1 MGDVRPTAKWANRM
15 LRPLTSIYDRIE
27 KHQEN
32 LSILANAKS
41 LKERTE
47 VPANTS
53 RSSSKAAS
61 SNGAAEEGRGGSF
74 SDDEHDDDPVW
85 IPGKPEK
92 RRIRHNYSNRGQRN
106 RGHKRRSRLSIRSP
120 EVQKT
125 LPGAIEI
132 ATPLITGEKTRG
144 LSEGSLARRRLFR
157 DASPPLTDGSEVDDG
172 RKTIRNSWGKS
183 CYAPY
188 NGSWREALDQSGD
201 PGLVDIAR
209 LLDRLFVKFLHNTR
223 LHATSLSQQK
233 QQGRGARSLLSMTV
247 RRLPEFI
254 AEEQDAQDEEDED
267 ADEDMCDAYFT
278 ELEAHYAPSG
288 NGWQPLREAVRAQ
301 GIYLVSEIL
310 QKKCIT
316 RRIACRLLEE
326 CMNNHEQDAFELLLS
341 KFLCTV
347 DDMYDYP
354 TAFDDRNDC
363 RDPVQLLG
371 TYYSRFPCRRS
382 FVFEELARLLGRR
395 VLPPEW
401 MVTTQWKRF
410 VDMAIQSLSIEEDDS
425 AAATRLIETVIL
437 SAGSVYPGMD
447 DMTTTTTRVSSK
459 NAACPRGR
467 DTRASIS
474 NATEGLRDKSS
485 CPVPIQ
491 DALSNLTLS
500 LVTALCGMH
509 LARSR
514 TPAAAE
520 GRGGVGMRVRTVM
533 GHLAFTVEQVIEMR
547 PSSHE
552 SDVHSLRRG
561 CALLGDCLLRC
572 GERDSSETDYCIR
585 KVSNIGAF
593 YVSLASRQD
602 VVKELAILARQV
614 FRCCERVHRGNDQP
628 GTASEVRTKVVQL
641 VECSSERSLSTF
653 LGKVAA
659 ETAMQLAEITLDPD
673 DHVWAVEIQERIL
686 DRQQQQQQQPA
697 SKTFLAHGH
706 LDDFEDSPGL
716 YRWEESIEEWVA
728 RTPVTKPK
736 IKPVDQ
742 QIKAVGASAVNSP
755 SSCSSSSSSRVSAS
769 PASSA
774 SSLTS
779 SVPSLPA
786 KRACPG
792 REGRGA
798 RSTKR
803 LRSARK
809 SWGMSESECESDSED
824 DRSQSRAIPATPATP
839 AASEDDR
846 EDWQDRGPQ
855 TRRRKQ
861 QMQEQMQSRP
871 KISESEKGRDSHE
884 AVGGAGSNQ
893 IIAVVI
899 TNKKPPTPSMLP
911 SPPRTRSL
919 SRRKSMGATAAA
931 ATLTATSNDDRTSSA
946 VDRQRA
952 RTGGWTT
959 TFSIPASTSGSQK
972 KRVSM
977 PTIIPRRRT
986 RRMENPMDSGSDDE
1000 LSFL

>member
-1 MGDVRPTAKWANRM
+1 M
-15 LRPLTSIYDRIE
+15 
-27 KHQEN
+27 Q
-32 LSILANAKS
+32 
-41 LKERTE
+41 
-47 VPANTS
+47 
-53 RSSSKAAS
+53 
-61 SNGAAEEGRGGSF
+61 
-74 SDDEHDDDPVW
+74 
-85 IPGKPEK
+85 
-92 RRIRHNYSNRGQRN
+92 
-106 RGHKRRSRLSIRSP
+106 
-120 EVQKT
+120 
-125 LPGAIEI
+125 
-132 ATPLITGEKTRG
+132 
-144 LSEGSLARRRLFR
+144 
-157 DASPPLTDGSEVDDG
+157 
-172 RKTIRNSWGKS
+172 
-183 CYAPY
+183 
-188 NGSWREALDQSGD
+188 
-201 PGLVDIAR
+201 
-209 LLDRLFVKFLHNTR
+209 
-223 LHATSLSQQK
+223 
-233 QQGRGARSLLSMTV
+233 
-247 RRLPEFI
+247 
-254 AEEQDAQDEEDED
+254 
-267 ADEDMCDAYFT
+267 
-278 ELEAHYAPSG
+278 
-288 NGWQPLREAVRAQ
+288 
-301 GIYLVSEIL
+301 
-310 QKKCIT
+310 
-316 RRIACRLLEE
+316 
-326 CMNNHEQDAFELLLS
+326 
-341 KFLCTV
+341 
-347 DDMYDYP
+347 
-354 TAFDDRNDC
+354 
-363 RDPVQLLG
+363 
-371 TYYSRFPCRRS
+371 
-382 FVFEELARLLGRR
+382 
-395 VLPPEW
+395 
-401 MVTTQWKRF
+401 
-410 VDMAIQSLSIEEDDS
+410 
-425 AAATRLIETVIL
+425 
-437 SAGSVYPGMD
+437 
-447 DMTTTTTRVSSK
+447 
-459 NAACPRGR
+459 
-467 DTRASIS
+467 
-474 NATEGLRDKSS
+474 
-485 CPVPIQ
+485 
-491 DALSNLTLS
+491 
-500 LVTALCGMH
+500 
-509 LARSR
+509 
-514 TPAAAE
+514 
-520 GRGGVGMRVRTVM
+520 
-533 GHLAFTVEQVIEMR
+533 

-552 SDVHSLRRG
+552 SDIHSLRRG

-572 GERDSSETDYCIR
+572 GERDSSETDYWNR
-585 KVSNIGAF
+585 KVSNMGTF
-593 YVSLASRQD
+593 YLSLASRQD

-628 GTASEVRTKVVQL
+628 GTSSEVRTKVVQL

-769 PASSA
+769 PASSEYSA
-774 SSLTS
+774 SSVTS

-809 SWGMSESECESDSED
+809 SWGMSESEFESDSDD

-861 QMQEQMQSRP
+861 QMREQMQSRP
-871 KISESEKGRDSHE
+871 KISDSEKGCDSHD

-931 ATLTATSNDDRTSSA
+931 PALTATSTDDRTSSA

-959 TFSIPASTSGSQK
+959 TSSIPASTSGSQK

>member
-1 MGDVRPTAKWANRM
+1 MST
-15 LRPLTSIYDRIE
+15 
-27 KHQEN
+27 
-32 LSILANAKS
+32 
-41 LKERTE
+41 
-47 VPANTS
+47 NTS

-61 SNGAAEEGRGGSF
+61 SSGAAEEGCGGSF

-120 EVQKT
+120 EVQRT

-183 CYAPY
+183 YYTPY
-188 NGSWREALDQSGD
+188 NGSWREALDRSGD

-209 LLDRLFVKFLHNTR
+209 LLDRLFLKFLHNTR
-223 LHATSLSQQK
+223 LHATSLSQQQ
-233 QQGRGARSLLSMTV
+233 QQGRGARSLLSMTA

-254 AEEQDAQDEEDED
+254 AEEQDIQDEEDGD
-267 ADEDMCDAYFT
+267 GDEDMCDAYFT

-326 CMNNHEQDAFELLLS
+326 CMNNHEHDAFELLLS

-363 RDPVQLLG
+363 HDPVQLLS

-410 VDMAIQSLSIEEDDS
+410 VDMAIQSLSIEEDGS
-425 AAATRLIETVIL
+425 AAATRLIEAVIL
-437 SAGSVYPGMD
+437 SAGSVYPVTD

-459 NAACPRGR
+459 NAAGPRGR

-474 NATEGLRDKSS
+474 GATEGLRDKSS

-500 LVTALCGMH
+500 LVTALCGMR

-514 TPAAAE
+514 TPVAAE
-520 GRGGVGMRVRTVM
+520 GRRGVGMRVRTVM
-533 GHLAFTVEQVIEMR
+533 GHLAFTVEQVIEMQ

-552 SDVHSLRRG
+552 SDIHSLRRG

-572 GERDSSETDYCIR
+572 DELDSSETDYCIR

-593 YVSLASRQD
+593 YLSLASRQD
-602 VVKELAILARQV
+602 VVKELATLARQV

-628 GTASEVRTKVVQL
+628 GTSSEVRTKVVQL

-659 ETAMQLAEITLDPD
+659 ETAMQLAEITLEPD
-673 DHVWAVEIQERIL
+673 DHVWAVEIQEQVL
-686 DRQQQQQQQPA
+686 ARQQQQQKQPA

-728 RTPVTKPK
+728 RTPETKPK

-755 SSCSSSSSSRVSAS
+755 SSCSSSSSRVSAS
-769 PASSA
+769 PASSENGA
-774 SSLTS
+774 SSVTS
-779 SVPSLPA
+779 SAPSLPA

-792 REGRGA
+792 RDGRGA

-803 LRSARK
+803 LRTATK
-809 SWGMSESECESDSED
+809 SWDMSESESESDSED

-839 AASEDDR
+839 TASEDDR
-846 EDWQDRGPQ
+846 EDSQDCGPL

-861 QMQEQMQSRP
+861 QMQEQLQSRP
-871 KISESEKGRDSHE
+871 KISESEKGSDSHD

-899 TNKKPPTPSMLP
+899 TNKKPSTSSMLP

-931 ATLTATSNDDRTSSA
+931 TTLTTTSNDDRTSSA
-946 VDRQRA
+946 VDRQRN
-952 RTGGWTT
+952 RTGGWI
-959 TFSIPASTSGSQK
+959 IPASTTTTTSTSRSQK

-977 PTIIPRRRT
+977 PTIIPQRRET
-986 RRMENPMDSGSDDE
+986 RMENPLDSGSDDE

>member
-1 MGDVRPTAKWANRM
+1 MGEIRPTAKWANRM
-15 LRPLTSIYDRIE
+15 LRPLTSIYHRIE

-32 LSILANAKS
+32 LSILANAKT
-41 LKERTE
+41 LKERTGL
-47 VPANTS
+47 PSNTS
-53 RSSSKAAS
+53 RGSSKAAS
-61 SNGAAEEGRGGSF
+61 SSGAPEEGRGGSF

-172 RKTIRNSWGKS
+172 RKTIRTSWGKG
-183 CYAPY
+183 YYTPY

-209 LLDRLFVKFLHNTR
+209 LLDRLFLKFLHNTR
-223 LHATSLSQQK
+223 LHATSLSQQ

-247 RRLPEFI
+247 RRLPDFI
-254 AEEQDAQDEEDED
+254 AEEQDIQDKEDED
-267 ADEDMCDAYFT
+267 GDEDMCDAYFT

-326 CMNNHEQDAFELLLS
+326 CMNNHEHDAFELLWS

-363 RDPVQLLG
+363 HDPVQLLS

-410 VDMAIQSLSIEEDDS
+410 VDMAIQSISIEEDDS
-425 AAATRLIETVIL
+425 VAATRLIEAVIL
-437 SAGSVYPGMD
+437 SAGSVYPAMD
-447 DMTTTTTRVSSK
+447 DMNTTTTCVSSK
-459 NAACPRGR
+459 NAGCRRGR
-467 DTRASIS
+467 DACASIS
-474 NATEGLRDKSS
+474 SATEGLRDQSS

-514 TPAAAE
+514 TPVAAE

-533 GHLAFTVEQVIEMR
+533 GHLAFTVEQVIEMQ

-552 SDVHSLRRG
+552 SDIHSLRRG
-561 CALLGDCLLRC
+561 CALLGECLLRC
-572 GERDSSETDYCIR
+572 GEMDSSETDYWNR
-585 KVSNIGAF
+585 KVSNMGTF
-593 YVSLASRQD
+593 YLSLASRQD

-628 GTASEVRTKVVQL
+628 GTSSEVRAKVVQL
-641 VECSSERSLSTF
+641 VERSSERSLSTF

-659 ETAMQLAEITLDPD
+659 ETAMQLAEITLEPD
-673 DHVWAVEIQERIL
+673 DHVWAVEIQERVL
-686 DRQQQQQQQPA
+686 DRQQQQQKQPA

-728 RTPVTKPK
+728 RTPVTKTK

-742 QIKAVGASAVNSP
+742 QIKAVGESAVNSP
-755 SSCSSSSSSRVSAS
+755 SSCSSSSTSRVSAS
-769 PASSA
+769 PASSEYSA
-774 SSLTS
+774 TSVTS
-779 SVPSLPA
+779 SAPSLPA

-803 LRSARK
+803 LRSATK
-809 SWGMSESECESDSED
+809 SWGMSESECESDPEGD
-824 DRSQSRAIPATPATP
+824 RRSQSRAMLATPAAP

-861 QMQEQMQSRP
+861 QMQSQP
-871 KISESEKGRDSHE
+871 KISESEKRSDSHD

-899 TNKKPPTPSMLP
+899 THKKPPTSPMLP

-946 VDRQRA
+946 VDRQPD
-952 RTGGWTT
+952 RTGGWA
-959 TFSIPASTSGSQK
+959 IPARTSGSQK

-977 PTIIPRRRT
+977 PTIIPRRRET
-986 RRMENPMDSGSDDE
+986 RLENPLDSGSDDE